1 MIKVRNIAALL
12 AISSVAALAACSGNS
27 NSQPSRISYAA
38 PQPPAVS
45 PNLIAQVQTR
55 LQQAGTY
62 NGNIDGLWGPAT
74 EAAVRNYQQQH
85 SLNATG
91 QLDVP
96 TLAALDVG
104 SAGQTYGNA
113 QPAVT
118 TQPTRNPQP
127 NSQTYG
133 SNYNPPAATDTS
145 NTMATPPAANPTH

>member
-1 MIKVRNIAALL
+1 MIKVRNIAALFVL
-12 AISSVAALAACSGNS
+12 SSVAALAACSGYN
-27 NSQPSRISYAA
+27 NSQPSRVSYAA

-45 PNLIAQVQTR
+45 PNLITQVQTR

-96 TLAALDVG
+96 TLAALNVG
-104 SAGQTYGNA
+104 NASQTYGNA

-118 TQPTRNPQP
+118 TQPTANPQP

-133 SNYNPPAATDTS
+133 SNYNPPPATDTS
-145 NTMATPPAANPTH
+145 STPATPPATNPTH